1 MPEKKPRTVAD
12 QVVEMI
18 SAAGVKH
25 LYAITGD
32 SLNSVND
39 AVRRHGGI
47 EWIHV
52 RHEETGAFAAG
63 AEAMLTGELA
73 CCAGSSGPGHVH
85 LVNGLYDDNRSNC
98 APVLA
103 IASTCD
109 SSQAGTQYFQET
121 NTIRLF
127 DDCSVYN
134 EIANT
139 PEQAPRMLQA
149 AMQHA
154 VEKKAVGVFGLPGDL
169 TQKAAVETGTS
180 IIPLTTPRPI
190 EPSDVEI
197 RRLALALNR
206 ARKVAIYC
214 GIGAA
219 DAIAEVKELA
229 ERVKAPVGATVKSKF
244 MIEPVGEDYFVGTT
258 GLSGFTSCYRAMH
271 EADVLLLVGTDFPFS
286 PFMPQGNFIAQIDI
300 RPENI
305 GRRAN
310 VRLGI
315 AADSALALRRLLPLV
330 DVKDDSAFL
339 ASMVR
344 AYADER
350 KLEEEAH
357 IIQPGSRDLIRPE
370 YVTWMLDR
378 LAADDA
384 VFTVDTGMNVSWTS
398 HFLNNKSGKRSL
410 IGSFN
415 HGSMANAMPQ
425 AIGCQL
431 AAPHRQVIGF
441 CGDGGL
447 MMLLGDLMTIFQY
460 HLPVKL
466 IVMDNRA
473 LGMVKLEM
481 EAAGLPD
488 WQTDLVNPDF
498 AALAKVMGFEAAETV
513 DDPANLEDAMK
524 RILACDG
531 PALLSV
537 KTDPNALSMPPKI
550 SLKQATGFAEAMI
563 KLLAIGRDKEFIA
576 AIKSAL

>member
-1 MPEKKPRTVAD
+1 MSDKKLRTVAD

-18 SAAGVKH
+18 ADAGVKH
-25 LYAITGD
+25 IYAITGD

-39 AVRRHGGI
+39 AVRRNGKI

-63 AEAMLTGELA
+63 AEAMLTGTLA

-85 LVNGLYDDNRSNC
+85 LLNGLYDDNRSNC

-109 SSQAGTQYFQET
+109 SAQAGTQYFQET
-121 NTIRLF
+121 DTIRLF

-134 EIANT
+134 QIANT
-139 PEQAPRMLQA
+139 PAQAPRMLQA

-154 VEKKAVGVFGLPGDL
+154 IEKKAVGVFGLPGDL
-169 TQKAAVETGTS
+169 TQKVAVETGTS
-180 IIPLTTPRPI
+180 ASPEPTPRPI
-190 EPSDVEI
+190 MPADVEI
-197 RRLALALNR
+197 RKLALAINR
-206 ARKVAIYC
+206 ARKVTVYC

-219 DAIAEVKELA
+219 DAMPLVLELA
-229 ERVKAPVGATVKSKF
+229 RKVKAPVGSTVKAKF
-244 MIEPVGEDYFVGTT
+244 IVQPDNANFVGTT

-286 PFMPQGNFIAQIDI
+286 PFMPGNNFIAQIDI
-300 RPENI
+300 RPETI

-315 AADSALALRRLLPLV
+315 AADSALALGKLLPLV
-330 DVKDDSAFL
+330 DEKDDAKFVGD
-339 ASMVR
+339 MVKV
-344 AYADER
+344 YEDEQR
-350 KLEEEAH
+350 LEKEEH
-357 IIQPGSRDLIRPE
+357 IDHPGSKNLIRPE
-370 YVTWMLDR
+370 YVTAMLDR

-398 HFLNNKSGKRSL
+398 HLLNNKSGKRSL

-431 AAPHRQVIGF
+431 AAPGRQVIGF

-447 MMLLGDLMTIFQY
+447 TMLLGDLMTIVQY
-460 HLPVKL
+460 KLPVKL

-488 WQTDLVNPDF
+488 WQTDLLNPDF

-513 DDPANLEDAMK
+513 DEPAALEDAMK
-524 RILACDG
+524 RILATEG

-537 KTDPNALSMPPKI
+537 KTDPNALSMPPKM
-550 SLKQATGFAEAMI
+550 SLKQAEGFAEAMI